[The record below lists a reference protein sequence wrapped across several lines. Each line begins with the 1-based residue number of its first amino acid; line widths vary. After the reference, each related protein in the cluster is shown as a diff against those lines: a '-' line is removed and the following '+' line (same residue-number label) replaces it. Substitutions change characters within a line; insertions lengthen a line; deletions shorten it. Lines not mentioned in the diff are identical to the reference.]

1 MVLGSEPLSEEA
13 ERQRIEFLRRLES
26 VSKPPSLPPRPA
38 HLSERYRARVQQNEL
53 NYSGSVLPAE
63 ESNLYKNEK
72 TLDPVEFASKQ
83 RELSRVTNLY
93 KTYVPQT
100 VVFGEKGSKNG
111 GLYFPKTGNAT
122 YSGVSFVENISFDV
136 FLLFRVFHLKW
147 TQVMILNLPH
157 VYVTKF
163 SIQKKAIPVC
173 ASIQRKMS
181 HTVCKIRLYS
191 KLLF

>member
-1 MVLGSEPLSEEA
+1 VVLGSEPLSEEA

-72 TLDPVEFASKQ
+72 TLDPVEFASQQ

-93 KTYVPQT
+93 KTYAPQT

-111 GLYFPKTGNAT
+111 GLYFPKTGNT
-122 YSGVSFVENISFDV
+122 TFSRVSFVEKIPFDI
-136 FLLFRVFHLKW
+136 FLLFSVFHSKW

-163 SIQKKAIPVC
+163 SIQKKAVPVC
-173 ASIQRKMS
+173 AFMQRNESYGTQNSPIQ
-181 HTVCKIRLYS
+181 
-191 KLLF
+191 